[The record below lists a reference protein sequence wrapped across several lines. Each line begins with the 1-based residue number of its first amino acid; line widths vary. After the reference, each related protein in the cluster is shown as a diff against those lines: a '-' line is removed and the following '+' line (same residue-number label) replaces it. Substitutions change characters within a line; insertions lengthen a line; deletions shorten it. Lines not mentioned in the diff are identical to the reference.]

1 MDLERVKSEKW
12 KIDFWSVF
20 FSIVSLIFGAFAY
33 IIPNQNILFL
43 SFMILTAT
51 IGVISFYIKRINL
64 QGINLQII
72 DKNTKRLN
80 EEIIERF
87 NYIKELNEIKRRI
100 EFLEGMESRKSKRAQ
115 INLEDIFKIV
125 VALILIYVI
134 FQVIRSFS
142 G

>member
-64 QGINLQII
+64 QIIN
-72 DKNTKRLN
+72 K
-80 EEIIERF
+80 
-87 NYIKELNEIKRRI
+87 
-100 EFLEGMESRKSKRAQ
+100 
-115 INLEDIFKIV
+115 
-125 VALILIYVI
+125 
-134 FQVIRSFS
+134 
-142 G
+142 